1 MTTARAKPENRKL
14 PAYLEVA
21 EALEGAILR
30 GDYGPGERLPTELA
44 LGEAHGVN
52 RHTAA
57 KALNHLQHRG
67 LVYRVER
74 SGSFVHPGRL
84 EYPSIGAE
92 VSISEAVRAL
102 GLEPSHKIFGIRE
115 VGAYGRIPAEMEVSS
130 GEPLVVF
137 DRISRGGEIPLLYST
152 KHYRE
157 RLFPDLAEAL
167 REVCSTHSLRE
178 FVADRYGVKLHKA
191 RTVLEFEAADPE
203 VSRRLFV
210 PMGAAVV
217 KTEALHVL
225 EDGTPAQ
232 WNVTYSRG
240 DAMRWY
246 AKAREVKGARR

>member
-1 MTTARAKPENRKL
+1 MATARAGGDIRKL
-14 PAYLEVA
+14 PPYLEVA
-21 EALEGAILR
+21 EVLEGAIVR

-74 SGSFVHPGRL
+74 RGSFVHPGRL
-84 EYPSIGAE
+84 GYPLTGEE
-92 VSISEAVRAL
+92 VSVSEAVRAL

-115 VGAYGRIPAEMEVSS
+115 AGAYGRIPAEMGVPT

-137 DRISRGGEIPLLYST
+137 ERISFGGEIPLVYST

-167 REVCSTHSLRE
+167 KGVRATHSLRE
-178 FVADRYGVKLHKA
+178 FVAERYGLKLHKA
-191 RTVLEFEAADPE
+191 RTALEFEAADPE

-210 PMGAAVV
+210 PIGAAVV

-232 WNVTYSRG
+232 WNVTHSRG
-240 DAMRWY
+240 DAVRWY
-246 AKAREVKGARR
+246 AKAREVKGVRR